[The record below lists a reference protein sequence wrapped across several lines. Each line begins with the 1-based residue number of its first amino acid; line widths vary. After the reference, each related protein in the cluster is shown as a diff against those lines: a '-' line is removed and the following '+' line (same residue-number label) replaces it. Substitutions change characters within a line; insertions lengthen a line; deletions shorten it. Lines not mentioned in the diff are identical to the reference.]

1 MVVAPLKNSL
11 QSALA
16 VLIVSGIVF
25 CTLSLASTPPAPSL
39 NKLYPQHI
47 LYNFID
53 FRLNS
58 AWLIQVCNIFI
69 ILAGAALTS
78 FLSVSQEITGKN
90 NYLPAFL
97 YLLFAFTT
105 TTGSFIHP
113 ALLANLFVLASL
125 YYFISTYR
133 VDHALSDLFKGA
145 FFMGLAPFFYTNY
158 LLLLPLCFMMLI
170 ILRPFQWRDWAITLL
185 GFLLPLYFFMSMS
198 YLMNE
203 DMWRMLS
210 VFRDTMGSFQRPLV
224 SEYFYPFLFVLL
236 LLLVLAIASYVA
248 GGFGAKIKT
257 QKAKYIL
264 LWLTLLLSIN
274 VFLNSDSDF
283 LFVSCLVP
291 FSILVGDYLAE
302 LRQLKIANTL
312 LFLLIGG
319 FVVIYLHKFSVF

>member
-16 VLIVSGIVF
+16 VLIVSSIVF
-25 CTLSLASTPPAPSL
+25 CALSLSSMPSAPAL
-39 NKLYPQHI
+39 NRLYPQHI

-53 FRLNS
+53 FRLNYT
-58 AWLIQVCNIFI
+58 WLIQACNILV
-69 ILAGAALTS
+69 ILAGAAMTS
-78 FLSVSQEITGKN
+78 YLCVSQEIAGKN

-105 TTGSFIHP
+105 TTNSFIHP
-113 ALLANLFVLASL
+113 ALLANLFVLLSL

-133 VDHALSDLFKGA
+133 VDHALSDLFKAA

-210 VFRDTMGSFQRPLV
+210 VFRDTMGSFQKPIV
-224 SEYFYPFLFVLL
+224 SEYFYPFLFMLI
-236 LLLVLAIASYVA
+236 LLLVLTIASYV
-248 GGFGAKIKT
+248 GKGFGAKIKT

-274 VFLNSDSDF
+274 IFLNADSDF
-283 LFVSCLVP
+283 LFVSCLIP
-291 FSILVGDYLAE
+291 FSILIGDYLAE

-319 FVVIYLHKFSVF
+319 FMVIYLHRLSIF